1 MTTGTLAS
9 DIVLKCIELS
19 RATDKLLNASTP
31 EEVAAAG
38 IWTIT
43 CRSELMKLTENS
55 DDDACHALVV
65 DTLIRLTKK
74 VRAATIAIDT
84 ALKCAELKLS
94 KAGLRT

>member
-1 MTTGTLAS
+1 MTLAS
-9 DIVLKCIELS
+9 DIVFKCIELS

-65 DTLIRLTKK
+65 DTLIRLAKK
-74 VRAATIAIDT
+74 VRAATAV
-84 ALKCAELKLS
+84 LQAEK
-94 KAGLRT
+94 KMEHT